1 MQETDSQLFT
11 VTVSDVDTPITNLVY
26 TWTLDGILQP
36 DTGLSFTYTSNY
48 DDEREHTL
56 VFQVSDE
63 GMRTDSQE
71 WEINVDNTNRPPV
84 LDAIGD
90 RTVAEN
96 TLLDFTLTATD
107 EDNDD
112 FTFSATGLPTGAELN
127 EDTGVFAWTPDFTQA
142 ETYSVIFTVTDE
154 NGGTDSETI
163 TITVTDVNRAP
174 VFTVDTTQEAVEGET
189 VSFTVTAIDPDDG
202 NTAVVSTE
210 DFQDS
215 TFNPIT
221 GEFSWTTDFNDA
233 GTYHI
238 IFTAVDNNDA
248 TLTSTVDVTIV
259 VIDNPSYLVIDSFS
273 PPNPVSMVEMESED
287 FTVIAHNDGSSDLIY
302 TWALDGTL
310 RADTDASFIYNTD
323 YTSAGEHTLIVTIND
338 GSASVSKRWDID
350 VENANRP
357 PVLAPIGNQEVDENE
372 KLSFTLTATDEDNDD
387 FTFSA
392 TGLPTGA
399 ELDEDTGEFTWTP
412 DFTQAG
418 VYTVILT
425 VTDENDGT
433 DSETITITIENVNRA
448 PVFTVDTTQEAIEGE
463 TVRFTVTAID
473 PDDGN
478 AAVVSTEDF
487 QDSTFNPITGEFSW
501 TTDFNDAE
509 TYTIRFTAI
518 DNNDAT
524 VTPTVDVTII
534 VTDNPQSPVIEDFTP
549 ESPVEMQETETET
562 FTVIVSDAD
571 TLPANL
577 IYTWTLDG
585 ISQPDTGLS
594 FTYASNYDDERE
606 HTLVFQVSDEGMRT
620 DSQEWEINVEN
631 TNRLPELDAIGNKPV
646 AENDLLSFT
655 LIATDADNDDLT
667 FSATGLPTGA
677 ELNED
682 TGVFAWTPDFTQ
694 AETYSVIF
702 TVTDENGGTDSET
715 ITITVTDVNRAPVL
729 DLIGPQ
735 SVNENVLLQ
744 FTVSATDADED
755 ALTYSATGLPTGATF
770 DASTRTFSWTPS
782 YDQEGDYT
790 VTFHVEDTLN
800 DFDEEEVI
808 ITVGNNNRAPIFEDI
823 EDKNVDENTL
833 LQFTVSATDSDG
845 DDLTYSTSDLPTGAA
860 FDVTTKT
867 FTWTPTYDQSGSY
880 EVTFQVSDGEN
891 NDEERITI
899 TVGNSNRAPTAN
911 NDDTYTVLEETTL
924 TVDAPGVLANDVDS
938 DGTGLTAS
946 LVSNTLH
953 GTLTLS
959 ADGSF
964 TYRPTANFFG
974 TDSFTYNAYDG
985 TSYST
990 TPATVTISVTNV
1002 NDLPT
1007 ITSTAP
1013 TTAIVDELYSY
1024 QVIASDDNTLQY
1036 SLGAHPEGMTI
1047 SNTGLVQWTPSE
1059 AGNFNVVIV
1068 VSDGV
1073 SLDSFAKQSYTIS
1086 VERLKEELKIMSFR
1100 LDSEEVFAGDVLSLH
1115 LQMENKGNKDAKDLQ
1130 LVVDMPELGVR
1141 KTTSRFNLAD
1151 GRSEKGVLRLPLPY
1165 DTPAGDYLLK
1175 VTLKNSKVHETA
1187 YRYVT
1192 VLQR

>member
-1 MQETDSQLFT
+1 
-11 VTVSDVDTPITNLVY
+11 
-26 TWTLDGILQP
+26 
-36 DTGLSFTYTSNY
+36 
-48 DDEREHTL
+48 
-56 VFQVSDE
+56 
-63 GMRTDSQE
+63 
-71 WEINVDNTNRPPV
+71 
-84 LDAIGD
+84 
-90 RTVAEN
+90 
-96 TLLDFTLTATD
+96 
-107 EDNDD
+107 
-112 FTFSATGLPTGAELN
+112 
-127 EDTGVFAWTPDFTQA
+127 GVFAWTPDFTQA

-163 TITVTDVNRAP
+163 TITVTNVNRAP

-202 NTAVVSTE
+202 NIATVSAE
-210 DFQDS
+210 EFQDS

-233 GTYHI
+233 GEHTVT
-238 IFTAVDNNDA
+238 FTAVDNNDA
-248 TLTSTVDVTIV
+248 TVTPTVDVTIV
-259 VIDNPSYLVIDSFS
+259 VTDNPSYLVIDSFS
-273 PPNPVSMVEMESED
+273 PPNPVNMIEMESKD
-287 FTVIAHNDGSSDLIY
+287 FSIIAQNDGSSALAY
-302 TWALDGTL
+302 TWTLDGNL
-310 RADTDASFIYNTD
+310 QSDTDASFTYTTD

-357 PVLAPIGNQEVDENE
+357 PVLAPIGNKEVDENE
-372 KLSFTLTATDEDNDD
+372 ELSFSLTATDADNDD
-387 FTFSA
+387 LTFSA
-392 TGLPTGA
+392 TGLPTGV
-399 ELDEDTGEFTWTP
+399 ELNEDTGVFAWTP
-412 DFTQAG
+412 SFTQAG
-418 VYTVILT
+418 VYTVVFT

-433 DSETITITIENVNRA
+433 DSETITITVTDVNRA
-448 PVFTVDTTQEAIEGE
+448 PVFTVDTNQEAVEGE
-463 TVRFTVTAID
+463 TVSFIVTAID

-478 AAVVSTEDF
+478 AAVVNAEAF

-501 TTDFNDAE
+501 TTDFNDAGE
-509 TYTIRFTAI
+509 HIVTFTAI
-518 DNNDAT
+518 DNNIPT
-524 VTPTVDVTII
+524 VNSKVDVTIA
-534 VTDNPQSPVIEDFTP
+534 VTDNLQSPIIDSFTP

-585 ISQPDTGLS
+585 TLQPDTGLS
-594 FTYASNYDDERE
+594 FIYVSNYDDERE

-620 DSQEWEINVEN
+620 DSQEWEINVKN

-715 ITITVTDVNRAPVL
+715 IL

-735 SVNENVLLQ
+735 SVNENVLLQFTVNAIDADGDALTYSVSDLPTGAVFDATTRTFSWTPSYDQEGDHTVTFHVEDTLNAFDEEEVIITVGNSNRVPVLDAIGNKIVDENVLLQ

-755 ALTYSATGLPTGATF
+755 ALTYS
-770 DASTRTFSWTPS
+770 
-782 YDQEGDYT
+782 
-790 VTFHVEDTLN
+790 
-800 DFDEEEVI
+800 
-808 ITVGNNNRAPIFEDI
+808 
-823 EDKNVDENTL
+823 
-833 LQFTVSATDSDG
+833 
-845 DDLTYSTSDLPTGAA
+845 TSDLPTGAV
-860 FDVTTKT
+860 FDTTSHT
-867 FTWTPTYDQSGSY
+867 FTWTPSYDQSGSY

-891 NDEERITI
+891 SDEERITI
-899 TVGNSNRAPTAN
+899 TVGNSNRAPTAAADSYN
-911 NDDTYTVLEETTL
+911 VDEEATL
-924 TVDAPGVLANDVDS
+924 TVNVPGVLANDIDP
-938 DGTGLTAS
+938 DGTGLTTV
-946 LVSNTLH
+946 LVSNTQH

-959 ADGSF
+959 TDGSF
-964 TYRPTANFFG
+964 TYTPTANFFG
-974 TDSFTYNAYDG
+974 TDLFTYNAYDG

-990 TPATVTISVTNV
+990 TPATVTITVTNV
-1002 NDLPT
+1002 NDKPV

-1047 SNTGLVQWTPSE
+1047 SNSGLVQWTPSE
-1059 AGNFNVVIV
+1059 AGNFNVVII

-1073 SLDSFAKQSYTIS
+1073 SLDSFAKQSYTIN

-1151 GRSEKGVLRLPLPY
+1151 GRSEKGILRLPLPY
-1165 DTPAGDYLLK
+1165 DAPAGDYLLK
-1175 VTLKNSKVHETA
+1175 VTLKNSKMHETA

-1192 VLQR
+1192 VLEQ